1 MAAAL
6 LACTVGGCG
15 ASRARL
21 PEPQIVEV
29 AMSEYRFDYRPPQAA
44 GRTLLRVRNDGR
56 LAHNLVLIPLDD
68 SIPPLDQQLRG
79 SDRLIVQPVASLPE
93 RAAGQSGTFAV
104 DLERGRYGFVCFVQ
118 DADGV
123 QHARKGMSSEFRIR

>member
-1 MAAAL
+1 
-6 LACTVGGCG
+6 
-15 ASRARL
+15 
-21 PEPQIVEV
+21 
-29 AMSEYRFDYRPPQAA
+29 MSEYRFDYRPPKAA
-44 GRTLLRVRNDGR
+44 GRTLLRVHNDGR

-93 RAAGQSGTFAV
+93 RETGQSGTFAV
-104 DLERGRYGFVCFVQ
+104 DLERGRYGLVCFVQ
-118 DADGV
+118 DPDGV